1 MAKSLELNEELKIK
15 REKDEERRRKIR
27 EDLAQQI
34 LFKNERVYSEKE
46 TDGIFM
52 KMQSQKN
59 EIIDKIMH
67 EKKESNRKD
76 LIKALEISENLFKC
90 KENLM

>member
-59 EIIDKIMH
+59 EIIDKIIH